1 MGIVDSLCV
10 DETHEFTHMKYLK
23 KKKEAFGLL
32 VLLGS
37 IHHCTSTY
45 SLST

>member
-23 KKKEAFGLL
+23 KKRK
-32 VLLGS
+32 
-37 IHHCTSTY
+37 
-45 SLST
+45 LSGY

>member
-23 KKKEAFGLL
+23 KKK
-32 VLLGS
+32 GS
-37 IHHCTSTY
+37 FRVISTTRLHTS
-45 SLST
+45 LHFHL

>member
-23 KKKEAFGLL
+23 KKKRK
-32 VLLGS
+32 
-37 IHHCTSTY
+37 
-45 SLST
+45 LSGY